1 MGIRNQIKELANGGK
16 SPKQS
21 VEAPLVSIIIP
32 VFNRESLLPKT
43 LQNLVDNRYRPLEV
57 ILVNDGSTDNSLKIL
72 EEFRDTYESKDL
84 MIKVFDQANQ
94 GAPVARN
101 LGYDNST
108 GEYIQFLDSDDLIDE
123 EKFSLQIKSMKKQKA
138 DFGLC
143 DFEFV
148 YPREKRKIYHSN
160 SKKLK
165 KIINAVG
172 SFGCGSPLLKRELSD
187 KIRWNE
193 ELNRQQDV
201 DYFLK
206 AALLAENIA
215 YVEKPLYY
223 YINHDRDRISNRYN
237 KTNPIYLL
245 RIKSILP
252 LLWHNVPKTARAVY
266 HLSSSYIKHKW
277 SSVFISNGR
286 QKKYN

>member
-1 MGIRNQIKELANGGK
+1 MGLRNQLKEIANSGK
-16 SPKQS
+16 ALKGR

-32 VFNRESLLPKT
+32 VYNREGLIHKT
-43 LQNLVDNRYRPLEV
+43 LQNIIENKYRPLEV
-57 ILVNDGSTDNSLKIL
+57 ILVNDGSKDNSLKLL
-72 EEFRDTYESKDL
+72 EEFKDSHQSQDFI
-84 MIKVFDQANQ
+84 IKVFDQENQ

-101 LGYDNST
+101 LGYENSN
-108 GEYIQFLDSDDLIDE
+108 GEYIQFLDSDDMIDP
-123 EKFSLQIKSMKKQKA
+123 EKFFIQIKSMKKNKA

-187 KIRWNE
+187 KIRWND
-193 ELNRQQDV
+193 ELQRQQDV

-223 YINHDRDRISNRYN
+223 YINHDKDRISNRYT

-245 RIKSILP
+245 RIKSLLP
-252 LLWHNVPKTARAVY
+252 LLRHNVPKTARAVY
-266 HLSSSYIKHKW
+266 HLSSSFVKHKW
-277 SSVFISNGR
+277 NSIF
-286 QKKYN
+286 